1 MDMQNMSSAKRP
13 ADDRPLRRIE
23 DEPLLRGCGRFLDD
37 VPLPGQVYGCF
48 VRSTHAHAKIRSID
62 IAPARAAEGVL
73 AVLTAADLSRAGVGR
88 ITRHPPIAGRNG
100 AALIEPLRPALA
112 DDRVMH
118 VGEPVALVVATSAA
132 HAQDAAEHVNVA
144 YEELACVVDGRDAL
158 APGAPLLWPQAPGNL
173 AINWQAPA
181 SADGANE
188 KEVERI
194 IAAVPHVAR
203 ISQLNQRIAA
213 VTMEPR
219 GGTASYDAATDSY
232 TMRVC
237 SQSAIVL
244 RSALAAAMGIEPNRL
259 RVITEDVGG
268 AFGMKSPVYPEYPAL
283 LVAAKTLGRPVHWMA
298 SRAESFLTDNQARDM
313 FADGELALDEKGK
326 FLALRLSCVVNL
338 GAYVGFVGVHLAT
351 NNFAR
356 CFPAMYRI
364 PAIDVRVRCAF
375 TNTAPTAPYRGAGRP
390 EANYLL
396 ERLVEEAARITGIA
410 PDKIRRR
417 NLIPPSAIPYRTAVG
432 TTYDSGDFPAVF
444 DKAFALA
451 AHAEFPKRR
460 REAAKR
466 GRLRGIGISCFLEH
480 AGGMPTEGAALAFPG
495 GDVVELQLGS
505 QSTGQAHA
513 SVFPRVVAQKLG
525 IPADR
530 VVLRQG
536 DSRLGV
542 VSSSTV
548 ASRSTITVGTA
559 IVRTAETVIRK
570 GKKLAAGALEAAE
583 GDIVYECG
591 VFAVT
596 GTDRRIGLFDLAKH
610 AKDRKRQS
618 ETAEDLDTK
627 LTVETPQT
635 FPNGCHMA
643 EVEIDPETGAAALVG
658 YTAVDDC
665 GNVLDHMI
673 VEGQVHGA
681 IVQGLGQVLL
691 EHVVYD
697 RAGQLVTGSFMD
709 YAMPRATDIPPLT
722 AAEYSVPA
730 TTNPL
735 GVKGVGEAGTTGAL
749 AAIMNA
755 IADAVPGAAHMDM
768 PARPEKIWAAC
779 RGR

>member
-1 MDMQNMSSAKRP
+1 MSSANSP
-13 ADDRPLRRIE
+13 ADHRTLRRVE
-23 DEPLLRGCGRFLDD
+23 DEQLLRGRGRFIDD
-37 VPLPGQVYGCF
+37 APQPGQVYGCF
-48 VRSTHAHAKIRSID
+48 VRSTHGHAKIRGTD
-62 IAPARAAEGVL
+62 ATGAQAADGVL
-73 AVLTAADLSRAGVGR
+73 AVLTAADMKRAGVGR
-88 ITRHPPIAGRNG
+88 VTRHPPIAGRNG
-100 AALIEPLRPALA
+100 AALIEPPRPALA

-132 HAQDAAEHVNVA
+132 LAQDAAERVNVE
-144 YEELACVVDGRDAL
+144 YEELNPVIDARE
-158 APGAPLLWPQAPGNL
+158 AVASGAPQLWPQAPGNL
-173 AINWQAPA
+173 AIDWQSPA
-181 SADGANE
+181 SPDGANE
-188 KEVERI
+188 KEVARI
-194 IAAVPHVAR
+194 IAAASHVAR
-203 ISQLNQRIAA
+203 VSQLNQRIAA

-219 GGTASYDAATDSY
+219 GGTASHDAATDRY

-237 SQSAIVL
+237 SQSAIAL
-244 RSALAAAMGIEPNRL
+244 RDALAATMGIETNRL
-259 RVITEDVGG
+259 RIVTEDVGG

-313 FADGELALDEKGK
+313 FADGELALDAKGK

-338 GAYVGFVGVHLAT
+338 GAYVGLVGVHLAT
-351 NNFAR
+351 YNFAR
-356 CFPAMYRI
+356 CLPAMYRI
-364 PAIDVRVRCAF
+364 SAIDVRVRGAF
-375 TNTAPTAPYRGAGRP
+375 TNTVPTAPYRGAGRP

-417 NLIPPSAIPYRTAVG
+417 NLIPPSAIPYKTPMG

-444 DKAFALA
+444 GKVFELA
-451 AHAEFPKRR
+451 AHADFPKRR
-460 REAAKR
+460 REAGKR

-480 AGGMPTEGAALAFPG
+480 SGGLPTEGAALAFPG
-495 GDVVELQLGS
+495 DGMVELQLGS

-513 SVFPRVVAQKLG
+513 TVFPRVAARQLG

-536 DSRLGV
+536 DSGLGV
-542 VSSSTV
+542 ASASTV
-548 ASRSTITVGTA
+548 ASRSAITVGTA
-559 IVRTAETVIRK
+559 IVRAAEAVIRK
-570 GKKLAAGALEAAE
+570 GEKLAADALEAAE
-583 GDIVYECG
+583 ADIVYHKG

-596 GTDRRIGLFDLAKH
+596 GTDRRIGLFDLA
-610 AKDRKRQS
+610 ARARERKRRN
-618 ETAEDLDTK
+618 EIGEDLDTK
-627 LTVETPQT
+627 LTADTPQT
-635 FPNGCHMA
+635 FPNGCHIA
-643 EVEIDPETGAAALVG
+643 EVEIDPQTGATALVG

-665 GNVLDHMI
+665 GNVLDHMV

-691 EHVVYD
+691 EHLVYD

-709 YAMPRATDIPPLT
+709 YAMPRAADVPSLT
-722 AAEYSVPA
+722 AAEHGVPA

-755 IADAVPGAAHMDM
+755 IADAVPGAAHIDM
-768 PARPEKIWAAC
+768 PATPEKIWAAC